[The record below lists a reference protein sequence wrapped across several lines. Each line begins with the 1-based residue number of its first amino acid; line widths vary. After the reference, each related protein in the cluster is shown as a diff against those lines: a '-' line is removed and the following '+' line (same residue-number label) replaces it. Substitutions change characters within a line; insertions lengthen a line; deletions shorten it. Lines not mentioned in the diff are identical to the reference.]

1 MAALFELPANPS
13 APARGSPQ
21 VNMGETRHARV
32 TLPAA
37 MDNGATDEDL
47 MLRYAAGEATAF
59 DCLYQRHRGGVYRYL
74 LRQLRDRATA
84 EELFQDVWLSLIRAR
99 DRYRVEARF
108 ATYLYTM
115 AHHRLIDHYRR
126 SGRMLSLDVLGRGGH
141 DHEPDE
147 ALPEVEIADDDC
159 RGPERQVLSQQ
170 QGARLVALVDKLPAA
185 QREAFLLREEGG
197 LSVDEI
203 AMATG
208 VGREAAKSR
217 LRYAYARLQR
227 GLRDYR

>member
-1 MAALFELPANPS
+1 
-13 APARGSPQ
+13 
-21 VNMGETRHARV
+21 MGETRLARV

-47 MLRYAAGEATAF
+47 MLRYAAGEAAAF

-74 LRQLRDRATA
+74 LRQIHDRATA
-84 EELFQDVWLSLIRAR
+84 EELFQDVWLSLIGAR

-115 AHHRLIDHYRR
+115 ARHRLIDHYRR
-126 SGRMLSLDVLGRGGH
+126 SGRMLSLDVLGRGGQ
-141 DHEPDE
+141 EPDE
-147 ALPEVEIADDDC
+147 ALHEVEIADDDC

-170 QGARLVALVDKLPAA
+170 QGARLVELVETLPAL

-203 AMATG
+203 ATATG

-217 LRYAYARLQR
+217 LRYALSV
-227 GLRDYR
+227 